1 MAQPPTIKT
10 KRLLVRAFKDDDVE
24 GLTSVFNDLEAMWDV
39 IAIPGMPRVPRAVAE
54 KRITDSI
61 AGWRDHDAG
70 FWALVIADAELGPVG
85 DIIGYCGFVN
95 PSAGEA
101 KVELDEHG
109 ALEVGWGIHPAYQRR
124 GLARE
129 AMTSVLDYAFN
140 QRGCVSLIAITD
152 PENYASQTLSQH
164 LGFEFD
170 CEINAYGTVQVRYV
184 LEREN
189 FLALALKV

>member
-1 MAQPPTIKT
+1 MAQPPTIET

-24 GLTSVFNDLEAMWDV
+24 GLTAVFDDLEAMWDV

-54 KRITDSI
+54 KRIADSI
-61 AGWRDHDAG
+61 AGWRGHDAG
-70 FWALVIADAELGPVG
+70 FWAVVIADAALGPVG

-101 KVELDEHG
+101 KVEFDDHA

-124 GLARE
+124 GLASE
-129 AMTSVLDYAFN
+129 AMKPVLDYAFN
-140 QRGCVSLIAITD
+140 ERICDRLIAITD
-152 PENYASQTLSQH
+152 PENQASQTLSLR

-170 CEINAYGTVQVRYV
+170 SEINAYGTLQVRYV
-184 LEREN
+184 LRRDDY
-189 FLALALKV
+189 LTRV